1 MAVTKRRE
9 AERAVVRCAL
19 EARDAIYHSTLVAAD
34 RVRMAYEEGWID
46 DEEGRKLSATAEQW
60 GALLHAVTT
69 LRNLPTLAIDQPRP
83 AVRDDATHTSRL
95 AARRI
100 APKQG
105 SKRRVIYDQIA
116 LRSYGMTDG
125 ELEALTR
132 WPHQTVSAARNSLVE
147 NGWLYD
153 SGERRTING
162 SRLGIVWMARPEE
175 TL

>member
-9 AERAVVRCAL
+9 AERAVIRCAL
-19 EARDAIYHSTLVAAD
+19 DARFDLDAILADIEQARNDDRCLPSVEARLENQAEAI
-34 RVRMAYEEGWID
+34 
-46 DEEGRKLSATAEQW
+46 
-60 GALLHAVTT
+60 GALLHAVTA
-69 LRNLPTLAIDQPRP
+69 LRILPTLAIDRPDP
-83 AVRDDATHTSRL
+83 AVRDDATDTSRL
-95 AARRI
+95 AARKI
-100 APKQG
+100 APKHG

-125 ELEALTR
+125 ELEALTH

-147 NGWLYD
+147 GGWLYD
-153 SGERRTING
+153 SGERRSING